1 MRPIRLTNREL
12 QEILQNMRTQLK
24 HERSATGTVSV
35 TYKLTPISSDDKAH
49 ITLTEQAWEKIK
61 QLVDQCDKE
70 VGWHGTVERTSKN
83 EFTITDILVFP
94 QTVTAA
100 TVTSDETKYTMWLM
114 SQPDEVFNKLRFHG
128 HSHVNMGVSP
138 SAVDTKYQDDIL
150 KNLNDFYIFGIF
162 NKREDN
168 YLIIYD
174 VTNNIVYEDKD
185 IILHTPSGSYRQWAK
200 EMLEEHVSSVGYGG
214 KTTSAA
220 PKKKAEAKPK
230 YKSYVDELLE
240 DMEDDRD
247 TPPSYYDWRQRIY
260 GMKAGE

>member
-1 MRPIRLTNREL
+1 MRA
-12 QEILQNMRTQLK
+12 QLK
-24 HERSATGTVSV
+24 HERSATGTVNMS
-35 TYKLTPISSDDKAH
+35 YKLGTIKSDDKAH
-49 ITLTEQAWEKIK
+49 ITVTEEAWGKIR

-83 EFTITDILVFP
+83 EFTIKDIFVFP

-114 SQPDEVFNKLRFHG
+114 EQPDDVFNSLRFHG

-138 SAVDTKYQDDIL
+138 SGVDTKYQDDIL

-185 IILHTPSGSYRQWAK
+185 IILHTPGGNYRQWAK
-200 EMLEEHVSSVGYGG
+200 EMLDEFVSSSYGAG
-214 KTTSAA
+214 RTTSAA
-220 PKKKAEAKPK
+220 PKKKGNSKPQH
-230 YKSYVDELLE
+230 KSYVDELLE
-240 DMEDDRD
+240 DMEDRD
-247 TPPSYYDWRQRIY
+247 TPPSYYDWRQSVY
-260 GMKAGE
+260 GMRAGE

>member
-1 MRPIRLTNREL
+1 
-12 QEILQNMRTQLK
+12 MRTQLK

-35 TYKLTPISSDDKAH
+35 AYKLNPISSDDKAH

-83 EFTITDILVFP
+83 EFTITDVLVFP

-100 TVTSDETKYTMWLM
+100 TVTSDETKYTAWLM
-114 SQPDEVFNKLRFHG
+114 SQPDDVFNKLRFHG

-138 SAVDTKYQDDIL
+138 SGVDTKYQDDIL

-174 VTNNIVYEDKD
+174 VTNNIVYENKD

-200 EMLEEHVSSVGYGG
+200 EMLNEHVSSVEYGG
-214 KTTSAA
+214 RTTSAA
-220 PKKKAEAKPK
+220 PKKKTEAKPK

-240 DMEDDRD
+240 DMEDDKD
-247 TPPSYYDWRQRIY
+247 TPPSYYNWRQNVY

>member
-1 MRPIRLTNREL
+1 MRPIRLTNKEL

-35 TYKLTPISSDDKAH
+35 AYKLKPISSDAKAH

-128 HSHVNMGVSP
+128 HSHVNMGVNP
-138 SAVDTKYQDDIL
+138 SGVDTKYQDDIL

-185 IILHTPSGSYRQWAK
+185 IILHTPSRSYRQWAK
-200 EMLEEHVSSVGYGG
+200 EMLEEHVKSVGYGRR
-214 KTTSAA
+214 TTSAA
-220 PKKKAEAKPK
+220 YKKKAETKPTH
-230 YKSYVDELLE
+230 KSFVDELLE

-247 TPPSYYDWRQRIY
+247 TPSSYYDWRQSVY

>member
-1 MRPIRLTNREL
+1 MRPIKLTNREL
-12 QEILQNMRTQLK
+12 QEILQNMRAQLK
-24 HERSATGTVSV
+24 HERSATGTVNI
-35 TYKLTPISSDDKAH
+35 TYKLTPISSDTKAH

-138 SAVDTKYQDDIL
+138 SGVDTKYQDDIL

-185 IILHTPSGSYRQWAK
+185 IILHTPGGSYRQWAK
-200 EMLEEHVSSVGYGG
+200 EMLEEQVSSIGYGG
-214 KTTSAA
+214 RPTSAA
-220 PKKKAEAKPK
+220 PKEKAETRPK
-230 YKSYVDELLE
+230 HKSYVDELLE
-240 DMEDDRD
+240 DMEYDRD
-247 TPPSYYDWRQRIY
+247 TPPSYYGWRQQSIFDESR
-260 GMKAGE
+260 